1 MTSGAM
7 PITVQNKIH
16 RCTARHITLWQKNP
30 NQTYKTEKT
39 KKKDKKAT
47 DLQLLYEKL
56 LESKQSCS
64 GRICSL
70 LKFNSLQYSLT
81 TSDTGLRPQNL
92 SLDNP
97 THFNSTSIKQK

>member
-1 MTSGAM
+1 MAKK
-7 PITVQNKIH
+7 PKPNLQNK
-16 RCTARHITLWQKNP
+16 KD
-30 NQTYKTEKT
+30 

-47 DLQLLYEKL
+47 KKQLLYEKL

-97 THFNSTSIKQK
+97 AHFNSTSIKQK